1 MMMSI
6 LFLMGK
12 QLFFMPHLTS
22 VWEILMR
29 FITRLAEPWCSL
41 FWFCLRAY
49 MLLWTGISYIS
60 MKILFVPIQIY
71 KSTLREYKVR
81 VMVFFNGSLFSILI
95 SLKITYF
102 LIISPIPMPIF
113 MRVLSHRQYPTS
125 TFQISCCDLLMFLL
139 ICNKLKTGS
148 HCQL

>member
-12 QLFFMPHLTS
+12 RLFLMPHLTS

-29 FITRLAEPWCSL
+29 FITHLAGPWCSL

-49 MLLWTGISYIS
+49 MLLWAGISYIS

-71 KSTLREYKVR
+71 KSMLKEYKVR
-81 VMVFFNGSLFSILI
+81 LMVFFNGSLFSIII
-95 SLKITYF
+95 SFKFTSF
-102 LIISPIPMPIF
+102 LIFSPMPMPIF
-113 MRVLSHRQYPTS
+113 MRVLSHRQHPTS
-125 TFQISCCDLLMFLL
+125 TFQISCCNLLMFLL
-139 ICNKLKTGS
+139 ICRLRKHHIAN
-148 HCQL
+148 C